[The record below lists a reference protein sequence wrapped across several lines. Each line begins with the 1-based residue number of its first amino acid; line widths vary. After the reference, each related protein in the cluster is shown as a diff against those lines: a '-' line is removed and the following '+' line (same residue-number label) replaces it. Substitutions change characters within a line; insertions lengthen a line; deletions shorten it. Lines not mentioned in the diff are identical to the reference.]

1 MYVEFIFGKYEKL
14 VSIEKIL
21 HQFCHMSSYLTAI
34 HLTSTSFF
42 KDNPYFYII
51 NIITMTLLLM
61 AAGSGSRYGKLKQFD
76 ELGPKEEF
84 LMEFAIYDAI
94 KNDFKQIV
102 VITKA
107 ENVSFLKDYLSEK
120 LPKTI
125 QLDVLAQEL
134 TDLPS
139 GVTFTGERKKPWGTA
154 HAVWTARNVIN
165 GPFVVINADDFY
177 GQSAYKKAADF
188 MKEDNNA
195 YSLLGYTLKDT
206 LSEHGSVSRGVCKVD
221 GDNLVSVEER
231 LKIVQ
236 TGNGVKDEDTGLEF
250 TGNEQ
255 ASMNFWVCRPS
266 IFAKIESEFK
276 TFLKDEDRI
285 ANSELYL
292 PFMIQE
298 MLQAKEI
305 AVKCIPSGGD
315 WFGVTYASDKEK
327 AMKSLQDKTDNGQYV
342 SPLWN

>member
-1 MYVEFIFGKYEKL
+1 
-14 VSIEKIL
+14 
-21 HQFCHMSSYLTAI
+21 
-34 HLTSTSFF
+34 
-42 KDNPYFYII
+42 
-51 NIITMTLLLM
+51 MTLLLM

-94 KNDFKQIV
+94 KNDFDQIV

-107 ENVSFLKDYLSEK
+107 ENVTFLHEYLSQK

-125 QLDVLAQEL
+125 KLDVLAQEI
-134 TDLPS
+134 TDLPN
-139 GVTFTGERKKPWGTA
+139 GITFTGERKKPWGTA

-177 GQSAYKKAADF
+177 GQAAYKKAADF
-188 MKEDNNA
+188 IKSNDSA
-195 YSLLGYTLKDT
+195 YALLGYTLKET
-206 LSEHGSVSRGVCKVD
+206 LSEHGSVSRGVCKVS
-221 GDNLVSVEER
+221 GDDLLSVEER
-231 LKIVQ
+231 LKLVQKSAIVL
-236 TGNGVKDEDTGLEF
+236 DEDTGLEF
-250 TGNEQ
+250 TGDEQ
-255 ASMNFWVCRPS
+255 ASMNFWICRTS
-266 IFAKIESEFK
+266 IFSKIESEFK
-276 TFLKDEDRI
+276 IFLNDEDRI

-305 AVKCIPSGGD
+305 DVKCIPSGGD
-315 WFGVTYASDKEK
+315 WFGVTYASDKET
-327 AMKSLQDKTDNGQYV
+327 AMESLQDKTNQGQYV

>member
-1 MYVEFIFGKYEKL
+1 
-14 VSIEKIL
+14 
-21 HQFCHMSSYLTAI
+21 
-34 HLTSTSFF
+34 
-42 KDNPYFYII
+42 
-51 NIITMTLLLM
+51 MTLLLM

-94 KNDFKQIV
+94 KNDFEQIV

-107 ENVSFLKDYLSEK
+107 ANVTFLKDYLSER
-120 LPKTI
+120 LPKHI
-125 QLDVLAQEL
+125 KLDVLAQEL

-154 HAVWTARNVIN
+154 HAVWTARNVID

-177 GQSAYKKAADF
+177 GQAAYKKAADF
-188 MKEDNNA
+188 MKSDDSA

-206 LSEHGSVSRGVCKVD
+206 LSEHGSVSRGVCKVS
-221 GDNLVSVEER
+221 GDNLISVEER
-231 LKIVQ
+231 LKLVQKGDIVL
-236 TGNGVKDEDTGLEF
+236 DEDSGLEF
-250 TGNEQ
+250 TGEEQ

-266 IFAKIESEFK
+266 IFNKIESEFR
-276 TFLKDEDRI
+276 TFLKDDDRI

-292 PFMIQE
+292 PFMVQE

-327 AMKSLQDKTDNGQYV
+327 AMESLSNKTKEGQYE
-342 SPLWN
+342 SPLWS

>member
-1 MYVEFIFGKYEKL
+1 
-14 VSIEKIL
+14 
-21 HQFCHMSSYLTAI
+21 
-34 HLTSTSFF
+34 
-42 KDNPYFYII
+42 
-51 NIITMTLLLM
+51 MTLLLM

-76 ELGPKEEF
+76 DLGPNGEF

-94 KNDFKQIV
+94 QNDFEQIV
-102 VITKA
+102 VITKK
-107 ENVSFLKDYLSEK
+107 ENVAFLEEHLSGR
-120 LPKTI
+120 LPKHI
-125 QLDVLAQEL
+125 KLNVLAQEL

-139 GVTFTGERKKPWGTA
+139 GVTFEGERKKPWGTA

-177 GQSAYKKAADF
+177 GQAAYKKAAEF
-188 MKEDNNA
+188 MKTNESA
-195 YSLLGYTLKDT
+195 YALLGYTLQDT
-206 LSEHGSVSRGVCKVD
+206 LSEHGSVSRGVCEVN
-221 GDNLVSVEER
+221 GDNLISVQER
-231 LKIVQ
+231 LKLIKVDDDII
-236 TGNGVKDEDTGLEF
+236 DEDTNLKFNG
-250 TGNEQ
+250 TEQ

-266 IFAKIESEFK
+266 IFNKIESAFRV
-276 TFLKDEDRI
+276 FLNDEDRI

-305 AVKCIPSGGD
+305 EVKCIPSGGD

-327 AMKSLQDKTDNGQYV
+327 AMESLQNKTKEGQYV